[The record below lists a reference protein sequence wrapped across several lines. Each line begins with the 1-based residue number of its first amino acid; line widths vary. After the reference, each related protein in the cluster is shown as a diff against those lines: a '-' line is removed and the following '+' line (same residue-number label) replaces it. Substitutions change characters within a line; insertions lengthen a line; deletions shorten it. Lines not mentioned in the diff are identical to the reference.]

1 MKLRLHAIVTIALV
15 LGLSGPTQ
23 AVVAERAVEL
33 QPSRVTGEIQLAEA
47 SEAEDLM
54 RTLELERGQSI
65 PVRTAYDVKRVSVGD
80 PNVLDVVV
88 LSPRELQF
96 VAKAPGSTN
105 VLIWDT
111 RGRPQ
116 ASIQTRVG
124 TPQSYLQKE
133 LRHLIGA
140 PGIEVHNARSAT
152 VLTGTVPSPLAAE
165 QAMAVAN
172 AFVSGDEHAKVVNL
186 LEVGGNQQVMLS
198 VVIAEMSRTVTRE
211 FGTNFNAVFQAG
223 SGTIGLAGL
232 LGGMTQAG
240 PGDTVLFTQAITLA
254 ASFMNF
260 GGLEMLAVFFDIL
273 DQRGL
278 TKVLAE
284 PTLVARSGDTAS
296 FLVGGEIPIPIAQG
310 GAFGSI
316 TVEYHP
322 FGVGLNFTPT
332 ILGPDRIH
340 LLVSPDV
347 SQPDFTFGTEVGGTI
362 VPAFITRRASTSVE
376 LAPGQSL
383 AIAGLLSEDLRERIG
398 QYPWLGQIPLLGGL
412 FRSSKFEKN
421 ETELVIVVTPQLV
434 KPLGEGPP
442 PLPTDHFI
450 EPNDWEFYILGA
462 LEGRLPLA
470 YESVGLIGDTG
481 YRMSPETEEIS
492 DDE

>member
-1 MKLRLHAIVTIALV
+1 MSALV
-15 LGLSGPTQ
+15 LGFADPAL
-23 AVVAERAVEL
+23 AVDAERAVVL

-47 SEAEDLM
+47 GEAEDLM

-133 LRHLIGA
+133 LRELIGA

-165 QAMAVAN
+165 QAMAVAT
-172 AFVSGDEHAKVVNL
+172 AFVSGDEDAKVVNL
-186 LEVGGNQQVMLS
+186 LEVGGNQQVMLT
-198 VVIAEMSRTVTRE
+198 VVIAEMSKTLTRQ
-211 FGTNFNAVFQAG
+211 FGTNFNAIIDTG
-223 SGTIGLAGL
+223 SGQIALAGL
-232 LGGMTQAG
+232 LGGLTESAG
-240 PGDTVLFTQAITLA
+240 AAGDPVLLSQAISLFAGFT
-254 ASFMNF
+254 NF
-260 GGLEMLAVFFDIL
+260 GGLEQLAVFFDIL
-273 DQRGL
+273 EQRGL

-296 FLVGGEIPIPIAQG
+296 FLVGGEVPIPIAQG

-316 TVEYHP
+316 TVEYKP
-322 FGVGLNFTPT
+322 FGVGLSFTPT

-340 LLVSPDV
+340 LLVSPEV
-347 SQPDFTFGTEVGGTI
+347 SQPDFTFGTEVDGTI
-362 VPAFITRRASTSVE
+362 VPAFISRRASTSVE

-383 AIAGLLSEDLRERIG
+383 AIAGLLSEDIREVIG
-398 QYPWLGQIPLLGGL
+398 QYPILGQIPLIGGL
-412 FRSSKFEKN
+412 FRASKFEKN
-421 ETELVIVVTPQLV
+421 ETELLIIVTPQLV

-450 EPNDWEFYILGA
+450 EPNAWEFYILGA

-470 YESVGLIGDTG
+470 YETVGLIGDTG
-481 YRMSPETEEIS
+481 YRMSPEIEEIS